1 MNMKKIAPS
10 ILSADFSK
18 LAAEVAEVEQAGADY
33 LHVDIMD
40 GHFVP
45 NITFGPNVVKSLRP
59 HTRLP
64 LDVHL
69 MITNPEN
76 YIQAFAEAGA
86 DIISV
91 HAETCPHLH
100 RVLQLIHACGA
111 RAGVVLNP
119 ATPISALDYVADS
132 ADLILIMTVNPGF
145 GGQTFIPG
153 MIEKIKQTRRLISRH
168 SKPIEIEVD
177 GGINHENAK
186 SCADAGADVFVAGS
200 FIFGKQDR
208 AQAIQSLRSALS

>member
-1 MNMKKIAPS
+1 MKKIAPS

-33 LHVDIMD
+33 LHIDVMD

-45 NITFGPNVVKSLRP
+45 NVTFGPNVIQSLRP
-59 HTRLP
+59 CTRLP

-69 MITNPEN
+69 MMTNPEN
-76 YIQAFAEAGA
+76 YIEAFAKAGA

-100 RVLQLIHACGA
+100 RVLQLIHTSGA

-119 ATPISALDYVADS
+119 ATPVSALEYVMDS
-132 ADLILIMTVNPGF
+132 TDLILIMTVNPGF

-153 MIEKIKQTRRLISRH
+153 MIDKIRQTRDLIANQSR
-168 SKPIEIEVD
+168 PIEIEVD
-177 GGINHENAK
+177 GGINGETAK

-200 FIFGKQDR
+200 FIFGKKDR
-208 AQAIQSLRSALS
+208 AQAVQSLRSALS

>member
-1 MNMKKIAPS
+1 MKKIAPS

-33 LHVDIMD
+33 LHVDVMD

-45 NITFGPNVVKSLRP
+45 NVTFGPNVVQSLRP
-59 HTRLP
+59 RTRLP

-69 MITNPEN
+69 MMTNPEN
-76 YIQAFAEAGA
+76 YIEAFAKAGA

-100 RVLQLIHACGA
+100 RVLQLIHTSGA

-119 ATPISALDYVADS
+119 ATPVSALEYVMDS
-132 ADLILIMTVNPGF
+132 TDLILIMTVNPGF

-153 MIEKIKQTRRLISRH
+153 MIDKIRQTRDLIANQSR
-168 SKPIEIEVD
+168 PIEIEVD
-177 GGINHENAK
+177 GGINGETAK

-200 FIFGKQDR
+200 FIFGKKDR
-208 AQAIQSLRSALS
+208 AQAVQSLRSALS

>member
-33 LHVDIMD
+33 LHIDVMD

-45 NITFGPNVVKSLRP
+45 NVTFGPNVIQSLRP
-59 HTRLP
+59 CTRLP

-69 MITNPEN
+69 MMTNPEN
-76 YIQAFAEAGA
+76 YIEAFAKAGA

-100 RVLQLIHACGA
+100 RVLQLIHTSGA

-119 ATPISALDYVADS
+119 ATPVSALEYVMDS
-132 ADLILIMTVNPGF
+132 TDLILIMTVNPGF

-153 MIEKIKQTRRLISRH
+153 MIDKIRQTRDLIANQSR
-168 SKPIEIEVD
+168 PIEIEVD
-177 GGINHENAK
+177 GGINGETAK

-200 FIFGKQDR
+200 FIFGKKDR
-208 AQAIQSLRSALS
+208 AQAVQSLRSALS